1 MDVQWWYWLVLGGV
15 LVAAELVVPAFFVFW
30 FGLAAGLVSL
40 TVLLMPGLSFPTQ
53 LLIWAAASVLMV
65 VAWFRYFRREAPKVE
80 RWTAQEYVGE
90 QGVLLS
96 PVPEFGKGRVR
107 FSRSILGNQEWTC
120 TADHTLAEG
129 ARVALLEIH
138 GNVAKVTQAQ

>member
-53 LLIWAAASVLMV
+53 LLIWAASSVLMV

-129 ARVALLEIH
+129 SRVALLEIH

>member
-65 VAWFRYFRREAPKVE
+65 IAWFRYFRRESPKAE

-120 TADHTLAEG
+120 TSDHALDQG